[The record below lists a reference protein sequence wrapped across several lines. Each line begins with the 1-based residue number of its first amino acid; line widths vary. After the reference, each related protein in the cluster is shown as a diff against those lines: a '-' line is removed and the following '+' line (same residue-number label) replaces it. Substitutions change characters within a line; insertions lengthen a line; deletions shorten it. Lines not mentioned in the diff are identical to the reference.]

1 MRGWKRIIGGA
12 LLVGLALLGQG
23 RLSPVAADP
32 CTALIGL
39 VFGAAEVKSARAIAP
54 PFRIAS
60 PYREETTEVDAPF
73 CRVIGVI
80 RPEAGSE
87 ITFEVWLPPAA
98 QWNGRYEGVG
108 NGGFAGSLV
117 YRAMAE
123 GMAAGY
129 ATSATDTGHGGAF
142 DDARWAIGHPE
153 RVRDFGE
160 RAIHLT
166 ALAARAVIAVYYG
179 RPAAWSYFSGCSDG
193 GREALMEAER
203 YPEDYDG
210 IIAGAPAA
218 PWVALTTGAVAGA
231 LALAAP
237 GAALTLEKLDAIA
250 AAAAAACAGG
260 AEVIAD
266 PEACRFDPA
275 ALACTVRSA
284 PGCLSPADLAALRF
298 FYGGLTDREGH
309 TLLPG
314 FTPGSEREWRVWIVP
329 VRPGELSF
337 QRRLGTAFFADFIA
351 EDPLWTPQ
359 GFDPPAAY
367 AAAEAKY
374 GAVLDATDPDLS
386 RFAAR
391 GGRLILYHGWYDPA
405 IPARATL
412 DYFHAV
418 QKAAGGPERAAAFVR
433 LFMVPG
439 MAHCGHGPG
448 ANAFGGVFGL
458 PAPRRDAEHDVLAA
472 LDAWVREGRAPERL
486 VATKYRNDDPAQGVA
501 GETVLTPH
509 P

>member
-1 MRGWKRIIGGA
+1 MAMFLFGGA
-12 LLVGLALLGQG
+12 ARAGQCNALLG
-23 RLSPVAADP
+23 LH
-32 CTALIGL
+32 
-39 VFGAAEVKSARAIAP
+39 FGAAEVTSALAIAP

-60 PYREETTEVDAPF
+60 PYRPETTEVKAPF

-80 RPEAGSE
+80 RPDPGSE
-87 ITFEVWLPPAA
+87 IAFEVWLPPAA
-98 QWNGRYEGVG
+98 SWNGRYEGVG

-123 GMAAGY
+123 GMAQGY
-129 ATSATDTGHGGAF
+129 ATSATDTGHGGEF

-153 RVRDFGE
+153 KVRDFGE

-166 ALAARAVIAVYYG
+166 ALAARAVIATYYS
-179 RPAAWSYFSGCSDG
+179 RPAEWSYFSGCSDG

-218 PWVALTTGAVAGA
+218 PWVALTTAAVQGAS
-231 LALAAP
+231 LLAAP
-237 GAALTLEKLDAIA
+237 GADLTPAKLDAIA
-250 AAAAAACAGG
+250 AATERACG
-260 AEVIAD
+260 AEGGVISD
-266 PEACRFDPA
+266 PLACHFDPA
-275 ALACTVRSA
+275 TLACTVQNG
-284 PGCLSPADLAALRF
+284 PNCLTAADLAALRF
-298 FYGGLTDREGH
+298 LYGGLRDGEQH
-309 TLLPG
+309 LLLPG
-314 FTPGSEREWRVWIVP
+314 FTAGSEREWRLWIVP
-329 VRPGELSF
+329 VKAGAQSL
-337 QRRLGTAFFADFIA
+337 QRRFGTAFFADMIY
-351 EDPLWTPQ
+351 EDPLWTMA
-359 GFDPPAAY
+359 GFDAPRAY
-367 AAAEAKY
+367 REAEAKY

-412 DYFHAV
+412 TYVAAV
-418 QKAAGGPERAAAFVR
+418 EKAAGGAEKAAQFLR

-458 PAPRRDAEHDVLAA
+458 PAPQHDPEHDVLAA
-472 LDAWVREGRAPERL
+472 LDAWVREGHAPERL
-486 VATKYRNDDPAQGVA
+486 IATKYRDDDPAKGVA
-501 GETVLTPH
+501 GERVLTPVTASAL
-509 P
+509 PAAP

>member
-1 MRGWKRIIGGA
+1 MRSYGMIRITGG
-12 LLVGLALLGQG
+12 LVFALALLAGG
-23 RLSPVAADP
+23 IRSAAAEP
-32 CTALIGL
+32 CNALMGL
-39 VFGAAEVKSARAIAP
+39 VFGAAEVKSALAVAP

-60 PYREETTEVDAPF
+60 PWRAETTEVDLPF

-80 RPEAGSE
+80 RPEPGSE
-87 ITFEVWLPPAA
+87 IGFEVWLPPAER
-98 QWNGRYEGVG
+98 WNGRYEGVG
-108 NGGFAGSLV
+108 NGGFAGSIV

-129 ATSATDTGHGGAF
+129 ATAGTDTGHGGEF
-142 DDARWAIGHPE
+142 DDGRWAIGHPE

-166 ALAARAVIAVYYG
+166 ALAARAVIAAYYG

-218 PWVALTTGAVAGA
+218 PWVALTTGAVVGA
-231 LALAAP
+231 EALAAA
-237 GAALTLEKLDAIA
+237 GVALTPAKLDAIA
-250 AAAAAACAGG
+250 DAVAAACPGG
-260 AEVIAD
+260 AAVIAD
-266 PEACRFDPA
+266 PESCRFDPNT
-275 ALACTVRSA
+275 LACGVNAS
-284 PGCLSPADLAALRF
+284 PNCLTGGEIAALRF
-298 FYGGLTDREGH
+298 FYEGLRDERGES
-309 TLLPG
+309 LLPG

-329 VRPGELSF
+329 VREGAQSL
-337 QRRLGTAFFADFIA
+337 QRRFGMAFFADFIA
-351 EDPLWTPQ
+351 GNPLWSPA
-359 GFDPPAAY
+359 GFDPLRAY
-367 AAAEAKY
+367 REAEAKY
-374 GAVLDATDPDLS
+374 GAVLDATNPDLS

-405 IPARATL
+405 IPPRATL
-412 DYFHAV
+412 DYFRAV
-418 QKAAGGPERAAAFVR
+418 QKAAGGAAHAAAFVR

-448 ANAFGGVFGL
+448 PNAFGGVFGL
-458 PAPRRDAEHDVLAA
+458 PAPSRDPEHDVLTA
-472 LDAWVREGRAPERL
+472 LDVWVREGRAPDRL
-486 VATKYRNDDPAQGVA
+486 IATKYCDDDPARGVE

-509 P
+509 S